1 MPHLLDL
8 LDIEREGV
16 GQRLLGEPR
25 RNADAKR
32 AGGKL
37 QQREA
42 ARYVEM
48 VEHLRHFARRIGPA
62 GEPQPLD
69 RVGNADRAVV
79 HVGRFAFGNRPQQ
92 RHRLGHVADIVAA
105 HAQQH
110 RVDPLL
116 GQCPDRAPV

>member
-16 GQRLLGEPR
+16 GQRLLGQPR

-32 AGGKL
+32 PGGKL
-37 QQREA
+37 QQRKA
-42 ARYVEM
+42 ARHVEM
-48 VEHLRHFARRIGPA
+48 VEHLRDLARRVRPA
-62 GEPQPLD
+62 GEAQPLD

-79 HVGRFAFGNRPQQ
+79 HVGRLAFRNGPQQ

-105 HAQQH
+105 HAEQH

-116 GQCPDRAPV
+116 G